1 MNTQRR
7 SMATGLACL
16 LLAACAQPP
25 RPAEG
30 SSDHWSGRLALQ
42 VAAQPGEARGRSVAL
57 QFELA
62 GNADAGQLA
71 LTTPLGTLAAR
82 ARWAAGVAVLETP
95 QGTRDFASLDD
106 MAEQALGERLP
117 LAALFDWL
125 RGRPW
130 PGAPSRPDGA
140 GRFEQLDWQVDA
152 SELASGSLQA
162 RRAGP
167 PAVNLRVRLDG

>member
-1 MNTQRR
+1 
-7 SMATGLACL
+7 MAAGLAGAAL
-16 LLAACAQPP
+16 LLGGCASVPPQLPPDAVATAAPL
-25 RPAEG
+25 
-30 SSDHWSGRLALQ
+30 SGRLAVL

-82 ARWAAGVAVLETP
+82 ARWTAGAAVLETP
-95 QGTRDFASLDD
+95 QGTREFASLDD
-106 MAEQALGERLP
+106 MAEQAFGERLP
-117 LAALFDWL
+117 LQALFDWL

-130 PGAPSRPDGA
+130 PGAPSSPGGD
-140 GRFEQLDWQVDA
+140 GRFEQLSWQVDA
-152 SELASGSLQA
+152 SELTSGSLQA

-167 PAVNLRVRLDG
+167 PAVSLRVRLDG

>member
-1 MNTQRR
+1 
-7 SMATGLACL
+7 MACAAL
-16 LLAACAQPP
+16 LLGGCASVPPQLPAAEAIATAAPL
-25 RPAEG
+25 
-30 SSDHWSGRLALQ
+30 SGRQALQ

-152 SELASGSLQA
+152 SQLASGSLQA